1 MGKLVDSTIMHD
13 PHLEFTREL
22 AWLVYKRLIKIC
34 MVGAA
39 SGDSKEIKRKEERTY
54 WVQVDVVACR
64 RVACACAW
72 TQMVM
77 DVVRVKKKERDKK
90 LTECRWWTQLRVEV
104 LHVHMVSMQMLGW
117 VRMRV
122 KKYEK

>member
-39 SGDSKEIKRKEERTY
+39 SGEQTWYYDNKAPNTTMYCETLTSIKECPGSSS
-54 WVQVDVVACR
+54 QPLVAILGAR
-64 RVACACAW
+64 NSIDDEA
-72 TQMVM
+72 
-77 DVVRVKKKERDKK
+77 VR
-90 LTECRWWTQLRVEV
+90 
-104 LHVHMVSMQMLGW
+104 
-117 VRMRV
+117 
-122 KKYEK
+122 

>member
-39 SGDSKEIKRKEERTY
+39 SGDLSVIIENVSKGMNVI
-54 WVQVDVVACR
+54 
-64 RVACACAW
+64 AW
-72 TQMVM
+72 
-77 DVVRVKKKERDKK
+77 
-90 LTECRWWTQLRVEV
+90 WA
-104 LHVHMVSMQMLGW
+104 VSDLMI
-117 VRMRV
+117 
-122 KKYEK
+122 YA